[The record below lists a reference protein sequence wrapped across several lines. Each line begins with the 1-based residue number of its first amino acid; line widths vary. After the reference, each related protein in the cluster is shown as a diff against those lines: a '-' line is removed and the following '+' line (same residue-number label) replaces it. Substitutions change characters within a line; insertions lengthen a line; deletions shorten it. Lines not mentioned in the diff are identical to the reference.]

1 MPNLLSQATVAR
13 NWGVSRQYVHQC
25 VQKGMLLDSLENC
38 RLWREAHA
46 SKRQTTSPVQLARLL
61 AEEADD
67 DSTAARE
74 RRKKHF
80 EDKPNSTRL
89 PFEDSLDDA
98 LFMARQA
105 ASESWRLLR
114 EAMVE
119 GRDIKIGVRLN
130 IFNKA
135 LEGRFRAEQSY
146 REEKERRSI
155 LIELNKAQHWA
166 RKAFDVILSR
176 LAALPQNIASRV
188 NPLNPHH
195 AMDLLE
201 AECTEILADAQQAFT
216 APV

>member
-1 MPNLLSQATVAR
+1 
-13 NWGVSRQYVHQC
+13 
-25 VQKGMLLDSLENC
+25 MLLDSLESC

-74 RRKKHF
+74 RRQKYF
-80 EDKPNSTRL
+80 EDKPTSMRL
-89 PFEDSLDDA
+89 RSEDSLDDA

-114 EAMVE
+114 DAMVE
-119 GRDIKIGVRLN
+119 GRDIKIGVRLS

-135 LEGRFRAEQSY
+135 LEGRFRAEQLY
-146 REEKERRSI
+146 REEKERRSV
-155 LIELNKAQHWA
+155 LIELSKAQQWA
-166 RKAFDVILSR
+166 RKAFEVILSR
-176 LAALPQNIASRV
+176 LAALPQNMAARL
-188 NPLNPHH
+188 NPVNPHH

-201 AECTEILADAQQAFT
+201 AECAEILADAQHAVA